1 MSAGQG
7 RSEAEGG
14 CSLTLLE
21 QEGEGSRRERRAGVA
36 VNNFIQKTYAI
47 LQEKRYE
54 SIVSWAEVGGVG
66 AGGVGAGGVGV
77 GVGGEEGRGGC
88 SFRIHNVKAFE

>member
-54 SIVSWAEVGGVG
+54 SIVSWAEVGVG
-66 AGGVGAGGVGV
+66 AGGVGA